1 MSSLLS
7 FLSFFSLSTDR
18 PLRDPIEL
26 VEKVVP
32 FLTEDVKELSRT
44 VYFIDNNL

>member
-7 FLSFFSLSTDR
+7 FLSFFSLSTDT
-18 PLRDPIEL
+18 PLRDTIEL

-32 FLTEDVKELSRT
+32 FLTEDQKE
-44 VYFIDNNL
+44 

>member
-32 FLTEDVKELSRT
+32 FLTEDQKELSRT